1 MVEPGADARGR
12 ADLSAVVES
21 GAAGSARASAR
32 YSWKLSRNC
41 CVKPSGSG
49 SNSRHE
55 VGEMMMRWS

>member
-1 MVEPGADARGR
+1 
-12 ADLSAVVES
+12 VVES